1 MKGYVISIRFQCNID
16 KSHGYLWS
24 SSPYL
29 PNNEYLVNHRVNDG
43 YLCSGMLP
51 SHYTRFSNG
60 AGIGWMTK
68 SKEEILSSY
77 YKEVAE
83 QVYMYMDF
91 TQDALYGTYKDLYG
105 INIVTDARHGWRKN
119 AKDTSVVAV
128 GDIHTQL
135 LTVSM

>member
-1 MKGYVISIRFQCNID
+1 MDISVVECF
-16 KSHGYLWS
+16 
-24 SSPYL
+24 SPITQDFL
-29 PNNEYLVNHRVNDG
+29 MALAQGE
-43 YLCSGMLP
+43 S
-51 SHYTRFSNG
+51 
-60 AGIGWMTK
+60 K